1 MLSISSNFL
10 AWFMS
15 VLRGIVSV
23 LDSRIHL
30 FGLRFSVFWLVLGVV
45 AFVINL
51 FLSIISRRSAVMGG
65 YIANKGKKVEKMIS
79 LTEIINRLFII
90 PFDYGTEIITD
101 YVPSVYDG
109 LGWYV
114 LLGCCIL
121 WVFTLINKFFLG
133 GANSVCF
140 V

>member
-10 AWFMS
+10 AWFLS

-30 FGLRFSVFWLVLGVV
+30 FGLRFTVFWLVLGVV

-65 YIANKGKKVEKMIS
+65 YIANKSKKGGK
-79 LTEIINRLFII
+79 
-90 PFDYGTEIITD
+90 DD
-101 YVPSVYDG
+101 
-109 LGWYV
+109 
-114 LLGCCIL
+114 
-121 WVFTLINKFFLG
+121 
-133 GANSVCF
+133 
-140 V
+140 